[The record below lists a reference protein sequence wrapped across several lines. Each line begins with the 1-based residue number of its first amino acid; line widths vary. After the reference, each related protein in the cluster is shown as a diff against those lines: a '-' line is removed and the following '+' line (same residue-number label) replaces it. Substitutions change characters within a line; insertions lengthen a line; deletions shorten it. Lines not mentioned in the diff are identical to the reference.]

1 MSQEEGTRPDRELL
15 VRAVSAAL
23 FACDEPVDARELG
36 QAFGDVPLEEIQEAL
51 DRLELAL
58 EQSEIGLRL
67 EAVAGGYRL
76 ATRPDVGSW
85 VRRFMRE
92 RNRARLSPA
101 ALETLAVVSYRQP
114 VTAPEIQAI
123 RGKDPAA
130 SLKTLLDKRL
140 LRLLG
145 RKKVVGNPLLYGTSK
160 EFLIHFGLNSLED
173 LPAIEEF
180 DAFVEG
186 LAEAA
191 EDAAVPEETPTEAG
205 AEAAAEILEDEH
217 EPVEDSVA
225 RGDA

>member
-1 MSQEEGTRPDRELL
+1 MSQDEGTRPAPELL
-15 VRAVSAAL
+15 VQAVSAAL

-36 QAFGDVPLEEIQEAL
+36 EAFGGVPLDEIQEAL
-51 DRLELAL
+51 ARLELAL

-76 ATRPDVGSW
+76 ATRPGVGPW
-85 VRRFMRE
+85 VRRFFRE

-101 ALETLAVVSYRQP
+101 ALETLAVVAYRQP

-130 SLKTLLDKRL
+130 SLKTLLDRHL
-140 LRLLG
+140 VRLLG

-186 LAEAA
+186 LAEAGG
-191 EDAAVPEETPTEAG
+191 DAAVAEDLPVDESRAG
-205 AEAAAEILEDEH
+205 GEAALDEPIED
-217 EPVEDSVA
+217 PVA